1 MKVGII
7 GAGPAGM
14 AAAIEAARQGA
25 EVLLVDANP
34 VSGRKLAATGSGRC
48 NLSNHHAAADRYH
61 TTHPAQLSNILKQF
75 SNEELLSWFNS
86 LGILTT
92 MTEDGW
98 IYPRS
103 FSAQNVVDIL
113 QAHLI
118 ALGVELHP
126 QTLITDIQ
134 IQNGKFV
141 LITLEKGKQFTADW
155 LILATGG
162 PAAPQMGARDNIYPV
177 LRKLGHSVLPV
188 QPALAP
194 LLTDARPF
202 HKLQGV
208 RVDACIYLL
217 MNEKVIGQTAGNII
231 FTSWGINGPGVM
243 DLSGLVSSQ
252 NPSNLQLRFD
262 FLPGQEEKFNR
273 AIADFCSLPISAVL
287 KSFFP
292 AKLAYFFLEQCQI
305 DPQKGGSDLKNAEI
319 ASIKKAIHQQV
330 ISVKG
335 IKGFKECQL
344 STGGVPLSEIDA
356 ANMRSMIVPGMALAG
371 EVLDVAGPCGG
382 YNLHWAF
389 TSGIVAGRHVFN
401 Q

>member
-34 VSGRKLAATGSGRC
+34 NPGRKLSATGSGRC
-48 NLSNHHAAADRYH
+48 NLSNQHAAANCYR
-61 TTHPAQLSNILKQF
+61 TNHPSQLVKIFKQLQ
-75 SNEELLSWFNS
+75 NQELLSWLES
-86 LGILTT
+86 LGVLST

-98 IYPRS
+98 IYPLS
-103 FSAQNVVDIL
+103 FSAQNVADIL
-113 QAHLI
+113 QAHLL
-118 ALGVELHP
+118 ALGIELQK

-134 IQNGKFV
+134 IQNNKFS
-141 LITLEKGKQFTADW
+141 LLTQEKDRLFAVDR

-162 PAAPQMGARDNIYPV
+162 PAAPQLGARDNIYPV
-177 LRKLGHSVLPV
+177 LRKLRHSVLPV

-208 RVDACIYLL
+208 RLDASINLL
-217 MNEKVIGQTAGNII
+217 MNSEVIGHTLGNII
-231 FTSWGINGPGVM
+231 FISWGINGPGVM
-243 DLSGLVSSQ
+243 DLSGLVSQQQS
-252 NPSNLQLRFD
+252 SNLQLSID
-262 FLPGQEEKFNR
+262 FLPEQEENFEK
-273 AIADFCSLPISAVL
+273 AIANFGSLPISAVL
-287 KSFFP
+287 KVFFST
-292 AKLAYFFLEQCQI
+292 KLVNFFLEQCGI
-305 DPQKGGSDLKNAEI
+305 DPHKSGSDVNNAEG
-319 ASIKKAIHQQV
+319 ALLRKAIHQQSV
-330 ISVKG
+330 SVKG
-335 IKGFKECQL
+335 NKDFKDCQL

-356 ANMRSMIVPGMALAG
+356 ANMRSMIVPGMALSG

-389 TSGIVAGRHVFN
+389 TSGIIAGRHILS
-401 Q
+401 